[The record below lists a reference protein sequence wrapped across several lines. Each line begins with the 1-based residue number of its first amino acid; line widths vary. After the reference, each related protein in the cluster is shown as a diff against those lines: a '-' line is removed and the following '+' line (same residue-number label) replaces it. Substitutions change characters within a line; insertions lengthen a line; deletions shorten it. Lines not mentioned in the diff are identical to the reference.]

1 MDECLPTMR
10 ILEHQDVRN
19 PEGFTIQLA
28 LEKER
33 MQRLS
38 GSVRE
43 LRDPSAVSSHS
54 RTTARRPARTPLELY
69 TEMLKHLLEG
79 GVTAQEIA
87 HLSNSTPQS
96 VQKFLKEL
104 KRQKLIYISGWQM
117 KNNNRIRLPQYKLGD
132 GVDKP
137 KPKRLPASVAS
148 KRWRDRQKVKKH
160 FDPFFAICRP
170 MAVPG
175 AADSTKRARAA

>member
-1 MDECLPTMR
+1 
-10 ILEHQDVRN
+10 
-19 PEGFTIQLA
+19 
-28 LEKER
+28 

-43 LRDPSAVSSHS
+43 LRDRVVSTSAT
-54 RTTARRPARTPLELY
+54 RTSARRKVRTPLELY

-137 KPKRLPASVAS
+137 KPERLPASVAS
-148 KRWRDRQKVKKH
+148 KQWRDRQKVKKR

-170 MAVPG
+170 VAVS
-175 AADSTKRARAA
+175 DSANPTKRTRAA